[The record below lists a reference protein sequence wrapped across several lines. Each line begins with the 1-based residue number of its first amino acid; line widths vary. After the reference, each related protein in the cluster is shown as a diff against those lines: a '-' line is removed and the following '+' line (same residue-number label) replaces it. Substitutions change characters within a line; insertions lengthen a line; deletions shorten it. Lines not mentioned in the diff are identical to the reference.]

1 MKIPK
6 LALVI
11 GAIVLVLAIALGFH
25 FYMKAKIGLAVATE
39 HAAQAQL
46 QVTALSAQLVESH
59 AVNAQIEAALDAS
72 QQAAAA
78 QQAAFLVALGKLTT
92 ATPAQLVDQG
102 GQVIGATDITL
113 SANGQIV
120 SMGVETY
127 RKFVIAAV
135 SDQNYKTVKE
145 PEWNAR
151 EVLYQKDISQ
161 YKANEILYDRRD
173 ALNNGIIKDLRSV
186 ISKQKTTS
194 TLEKVVWSAA
204 GFGAGVLADKLIK

>member
-6 LALVI
+6 LI
-11 GAIVLVLAIALGFH
+11 GAAFLVLSIALGFH
-25 FYMKAKIGLAVATE
+25 FYMGSRVATAVANE
-39 HAAQAQL
+39 RVRAARVEVSLISAQL
-46 QVTALSAQLVESH
+46 QESH
-59 AVNAQIEAALDAS
+59 AANAQIEAALDAS
-72 QQAAAA
+72 RQATAA

-102 GQVIGATDITL
+102 GQVIGATDIVL
-113 SANGQIV
+113 SSDRQTV
-120 SMGVETY
+120 SMGIETY

-135 SDQNYKTVKE
+135 SNENYKTVKE
-145 PEWNAR
+145 PAWIAR

-194 TLEKVVWSAA
+194 VFEKIVWTAA

>member
-6 LALVI
+6 LALAI
-11 GAIVLVLAIALGFH
+11 GAVVLIAAIAIGVVSCTN
-25 FYMKAKIGLAVATE
+25 AKIALAVANE
-39 HAAQAQL
+39 RAAEAQAQ
-46 QVTALSAQLVESH
+46 VAE
-59 AVNAQIEAALDAS
+59 IS
-72 QQAAAA
+72 QQLQKSQALNAEIEGQLEQAQKDAAA

-102 GQVIGATDITL
+102 GQVIGATDIRL
-113 SANGQIV
+113 SADGKTV

-135 SDQNYKTVKE
+135 EDQNYKTVKE
-145 PEWNAR
+145 PAWNAR
-151 EVLYQKDISQ
+151 EALYQKDISV

-173 ALNNGIIKDLRSV
+173 ALNSGIISDLRSV

-194 TLEKVVWSAA
+194 VFEKIVWTAA
-204 GFGAGVLADKLIK
+204 GFGAGVLANKLVK